1 MLIFHAKSVSVH
13 TIRCPHSIQQTNRPG
28 VAETCLS
35 SESTMV
41 IGHPT
46 RTMKDDLVTD
56 IERFLSER
64 ETTWYAA
71 RGQ

>member
-1 MLIFHAKSVSVH
+1 
-13 TIRCPHSIQQTNRPG
+13 
-28 VAETCLS
+28 
-35 SESTMV
+35 
-41 IGHPT
+41 
-46 RTMKDDLVTD
+46 MKDDLVTD